1 MLAAEIAGHYRSYQ
15 ILGPLKDRLKDDDPV
30 LQAMHHAMDQELDRI
45 FRLMGLLLPPWGST
59 TPTSASARPT
69 SSCARIRSSCSTTCS
84 SRSCV
89 SCSFRCSIHRS
100 STDERIAIANRLV
113 GAPLDTAEQAVET
126 LLSSEDPWLRSS
138 AIYAVG
144 ALQLRS
150 LEGELGRFDND
161 ADPVLKQ
168 SVRAARRRLRGEA
181 VTPQVQ
187 EPTPAAMGLGV
198 GTG

>member
-15 ILGPLKDRLKDDDPV
+15 VLGPLKERLKDDDPV

-45 FRLMGLLLPPWGST
+45 FRLMGLLLPHSGCT
-59 TPTSASARPT
+59 TRTSACARPT
-69 SSCARIRSSCSTTCS
+69 SSCGRTRSSCSTTCS
-84 SRSCV
+84 IRSCASLLV
-89 SCSFRCSIHRS
+89 PLLDSQV

-138 AIYAVG
+138 AVYAVG
-144 ALQLRS
+144 ALQLHS
-150 LEGELGRFDND
+150 LEGELSRFDNA

-168 SVRAARRRLRGEA
+168 SVRAARRRLQGEM
-181 VTPQVQ
+181 VSPQVQ
-187 EPTPAAMGLGV
+187 EPAPAAMGLGV